1 MPRADTRGIFTLKI
15 FTVYL
20 YKEGSGLWPDPGKSP
35 NEEKRAL
42 TGCLIAVLR
51 YLLHVPLSSVA
62 LRRLAPLAAG
72 QGNAPKVSK
81 DVDDDNNTR
90 QGAVNI
96 PPCVLVFHR
105 KDGYHDYS

>member
-42 TGCLIAVLR
+42 TGFYFTAKAFPLR
-51 YLLHVPLSSVA
+51 GLS
-62 LRRLAPLAAG
+62 
-72 QGNAPKVSK
+72 
-81 DVDDDNNTR
+81 
-90 QGAVNI
+90 
-96 PPCVLVFHR
+96 
-105 KDGYHDYS
+105 